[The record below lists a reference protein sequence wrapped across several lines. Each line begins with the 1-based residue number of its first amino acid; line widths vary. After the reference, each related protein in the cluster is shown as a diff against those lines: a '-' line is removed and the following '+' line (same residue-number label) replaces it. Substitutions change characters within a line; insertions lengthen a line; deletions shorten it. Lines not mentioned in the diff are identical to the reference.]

1 MIPYNNLEN
10 KVLSDICW
18 RGQLVCMK
26 FQAQLFGTITG
37 IQSGS
42 DAFDIKAGYD
52 LFNQLGSYRNMQC
65 EIISRRY
72 IR

>member
-1 MIPYNNLEN
+1 
-10 KVLSDICW
+10 
-18 RGQLVCMK
+18 MK
-26 FQAQLFGTITG
+26 FQAQFFGTITG